1 MRRVLGVAV
10 VTVVA
15 LVWGSAIGGAA
26 PSKHAL
32 PTAGKVVAS
41 IPIPAGYGGFSV
53 GAHGVWALT
62 DDVSRLSRIDPA
74 KNAVTAR
81 ITVKPT
87 NPCPDFVC
95 GEPAEGEGAL
105 WVPRASDNAVF
116 RLDPASNKVMAK
128 IPVGALP
135 TAVAL
140 TPGAVWVANGG
151 GDRNGRIEGPSIS
164 RIDPATNAVVATI
177 ELGPAAIA
185 SFSTSVAAG
194 AGSIWAGV
202 SGLRAVVRIDPATNK
217 IVAKVHVSLVP
228 CGHLTADQRGV
239 WASAG
244 NCAPAPGIA
253 RIDPGTNRQTR
264 TVKGELAPIGVALG
278 FGSLWVADLGR
289 QAVDRVDPRTGRITG
304 RLPVGG
310 KPVRIGVGF
319 GSVWVRS
326 DTGRVLRI
334 RPTR

>member
-10 VTVVA
+10 VTIVA

-74 KNAVTAR
+74 RNAVSAR

-87 NPCPDFVC
+87 TPCPEFVC
-95 GEPAEGEGAL
+95 GEPAEGEGVL

-116 RLDPASNKVMAK
+116 RLDPASDKVMAK
-128 IPVGALP
+128 IPVGAHP

-151 GDRNGRIEGPSIS
+151 GDRNGRIEGPSILAHRS
-164 RIDPATNAVVATI
+164 RHERGRRHNRARARCHRVLQYV
-177 ELGPAAIA
+177 GCRR
-185 SFSTSVAAG
+185 
-194 AGSIWAGV
+194 
-202 SGLRAVVRIDPATNK
+202 SGLRLGGRFGPSRGRPDRSRDERDRGEGSP
-217 IVAKVHVSLVP
+217 VP
-228 CGHLTADQRGV
+228 RALRPSHRGR
-239 WASAG
+239 
-244 NCAPAPGIA
+244 A
-253 RIDPGTNRQTR
+253 RR
-264 TVKGELAPIGVALG
+264 VGVC
-278 FGSLWVADLGR
+278 R
-289 QAVDRVDPRTGRITG
+289 
-304 RLPVGG
+304 
-310 KPVRIGVGF
+310 
-319 GSVWVRS
+319 
-326 DTGRVLRI
+326 
-334 RPTR
+334 

>member
-41 IPIPAGYGGFSV
+41 IPIPPSYGGLAV
-53 GAHGVWALT
+53 GEHAVWALT

-81 ITVKPT
+81 ITVKPAS
-87 NPCPDFVC
+87 PCPEFVC

-116 RLDPASNKVMAK
+116 RLDPSSNRVVAK
-128 IPVGALP
+128 IPVGAHP

-140 TPGAVWVANGG
+140 TPDAVWVANGG
-151 GDRNGRIEGPSIS
+151 GERNGRIEGPSIS
-164 RIDPATNAVVATI
+164 RVDPATNAVVATI
-177 ELGPAAIA
+177 ELGPADIA
-185 SFSTSVAAG
+185 SFNTSLAAG
-194 AGSIWAGV
+194 AGSVWAGV
-202 SGLRAVVRIDPATNK
+202 AGLHAVVRIDPATNG
-217 IVAKVHVSLVP
+217 IVAKIHVSLLP
-228 CGHLTADQRGV
+228 CAQLAVDERGV
-239 WASAG
+239 WASTG
-244 NCAPAPGIA
+244 NCAPVAGIA
-253 RIDPGTNRQTR
+253 RIDPRTNRQTR
-264 TVKGELAPIGVALG
+264 TVKGELAPIGLALG
-278 FGSLWVADLGR
+278 FGSLWVADLNR
-289 QAVDRVDPRTGRITG
+289 QAVDRIDPRTGRITG

-334 RPTR
+334 KPAR